1 MSIRLN
7 IGHDDAEKITACI
20 KETAGNI
27 SASDIVEI
35 VLKAPEKKVVVSAG
49 AGGGFLLEGKPRSE
63 YEEYCDMFNR
73 FITGPAVE
81 GREITELTEKYQ
93 KFYEV
98 MKSTQL
104 KAQESN
110 RLEDALYGVAIEA
123 EMQGFIYGFKM
134 FDALLNKQLA
144 TA

>member
-1 MSIRLN
+1 
-7 IGHDDAEKITACI
+7 
-20 KETAGNI
+20 
-27 SASDIVEI
+27 
-35 VLKAPEKKVVVSAG
+35 
-49 AGGGFLLEGKPRSE
+49 
-63 YEEYCDMFNR
+63 MFNC

-104 KAQESN
+104 KAKESN

-134 FDALLNKQLA
+134 FDALLNKRLV